1 MQRFIQWPT
10 MSLMPVLA
18 KWPGDLI
25 QWSESESHGALQSTA
40 CTQAWKVKQGFV
52 NGPEL
57 LPTNLH
63 LGLKPPWF
71 AIF

>member
-1 MQRFIQWPT
+1 
-10 MSLMPVLA
+10 MPVLA

-63 LGLKPPWF
+63 SGPDTPIGLHHF
-71 AIF
+71 FISFDFQF